1 MDMYNVT
8 KRIHFAIPLFFVAFA
23 MVLSAAP
30 ADAVDE
36 DPIFTINH
44 YWTYLVPEPITVSVN
59 VLLMDQFGLSQHNAL
74 LLDRFAIPVD
84 KNGEGI
90 IDPIAHLSWWRFLD
104 GTDSPFRRVVVTN
117 QFGEHELEV
126 FEAEYLLAPALKNPE
141 PNGDEEDGGSGLGDP
156 ELGALDHYKCYKVL
170 GPSTDRFVTLSDQF
184 QLGEGDVLE
193 PVYLCNPVDKIR
205 QDTGGRFPIVKP
217 TEHLVCYNLLFPASP
232 VPGLIFRD
240 QFAEAQIPLDVVDLL
255 CVPSTKEQVV
265 QVEDSSWGKMK
276 SLYR

>member
-1 MDMYNVT
+1 MDMYNDT
-8 KRIHFAIPLFFVAFA
+8 KRKHIAVPLLFVAFA

-30 ADAVDE
+30 ADANDE

-44 YWTYLVPEPITVSVN
+44 YWTYHVPEPNITVSVN

-74 LLDRFAIPVD
+74 VLDRFAIPVD
-84 KNGEGI
+84 KNNEEI
-90 IDPIAHLSWWRFLD
+90 PEPRAHLSWWRLVD

-126 FEAEYLLAPALKNPE
+126 FEAEYLLAPALKNPDG
-141 PNGDEEDGGSGLGDP
+141 GDPDPEDGATGDP
-156 ELGALDHYKCYKVL
+156 ELDGLDHYKCYRVE
-170 GPSTDRFVTLSDQF
+170 GASVDRVVTLSDQF
-184 QLGEGDVLE
+184 QLGAGDALE

-217 TEHLVCYNLLFPASP
+217 TEHLVCYNLLIPP
-232 VPGLIFRD
+232 TPGPGLIFRD

-265 QVEDSSWGKMK
+265 QVEDGSWGKVK
-276 SLYR
+276 SIYR